1 MIYEPAFAFSDS
13 SSDTIQQKSE
23 IIGNDDYLIFEGS
36 GWHNFHSVGITIS
49 NNGKELASIRNKT
62 NDNGV
67 LYVPWFLP
75 VTGLPNGLYT
85 IFATDG
91 IYQKSLNFLFR

>member
-1 MIYEPAFAFSDS
+1 MRLDV
-13 SSDTIQQKSE
+13 KSE
-23 IIGNDDYLIFEGS
+23 IIGNDDYLIFEGP
-36 GWHNFHSVGITIS
+36 GWHNFHSVEITIG
-49 NNGKELASIRNKT
+49 NNGKELASIRSKT

-67 LYVPWFLP
+67 LYVPWFLS